1 MTNEDH
7 NQTKPI
13 KTHRP
18 WIGVVLSF
26 FISGASQFLAG
37 DKLAGIGWFLIIG
50 LLSLGGVFCLA
61 SPSIPGDLPAFILFA
76 IAALLWIIMLVKS
89 CRPIPRL
96 RWISWVGFI
105 FLFLILEA
113 CSFGVEKLVRPFKI
127 PTASMLPTIQGN
139 RKLPDGTKIGGDH
152 LFIEGYAYWFA
163 KPQRGDIVV
172 YKVDGI
178 QEDKREFYRLPSG
191 EFYVKRII
199 GVPGDVLSVQNG
211 HLYNRGRLLSEP
223 EILTKLEFSDYHFP
237 NQTYLKNST
246 GDYTVPDGSCFVVGD
261 NTTNSLDSRF
271 YGPIS
276 EKEIIGRVSK
286 IYWPL
291 SRAGKVK

>member
-13 KTHRP
+13 KTYRP
-18 WIGVVLSF
+18 WVGVVLSF

-50 LLSLGGVFCLA
+50 LLSLGGMFCLA

-96 RWISWVGFI
+96 RWISWVGLI

-113 CSFGVEKLVRPFKI
+113 CDFGVKKFIRPFKM
-127 PTASMLPTIQGN
+127 PTASMSPTLEGN
-139 RKLPDGTKIGGDH
+139 RKQSDGTEISGDRI
-152 LFIEGYAYWFA
+152 FVEGYAYWFS
-163 KPQRGDIVV
+163 KPQRGDVV
-172 YKVDGI
+172 VFKTTGI
-178 QEDKREFYRLPSG
+178 STSLPENEFYI
-191 EFYVKRII
+191 KRII
-199 GVPGDVLSVQNG
+199 GIPGDVLSIQS
-211 HLYNRGRLLSEP
+211 GRLLNHGQKITDP
-223 EILTKLEFSDYHFP
+223 PALAKLAILNP
-237 NQTYLKNST
+237 PVGNQSFLVKATDTFVVSNN
-246 GDYTVPDGSCFVVGD
+246 CFFVVGD
-261 NTTNSLDSRF
+261 NTTNSYDSRF
-271 YGPIS
+271 FGAIP
-276 EKEIIGRVSK
+276 EANIIGKATK

-291 SRAGKVK
+291 DRAGKIQ